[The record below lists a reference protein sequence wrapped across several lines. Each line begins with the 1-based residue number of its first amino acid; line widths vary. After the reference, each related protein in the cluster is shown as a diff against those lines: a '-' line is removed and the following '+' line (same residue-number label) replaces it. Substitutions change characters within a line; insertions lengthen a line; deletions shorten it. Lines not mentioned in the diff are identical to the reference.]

1 MHAAMVC
8 TKALSALLHALLRKL
23 TQPSIVNSVI
33 QMSYCDCD
41 GVFVRHYHTDS
52 GAAAAVAM
60 VTMMIFV
67 CVYSVDLC
75 AGRLCTNDSVGA
87 RQTQELPR

>member
-1 MHAAMVC
+1 MRLMHAAMVC
-8 TKALSALLHALLRKL
+8 TKALSALLHASLRKL

-41 GVFVRHYHTDS
+41 GVFVRHYHTDCV
-52 GAAAAVAM
+52 AAA
-60 VTMMIFV
+60 TMMIFV
-67 CVYSVDLC
+67 CVCSVDLC
-75 AGRLCTNDSVGA
+75 AGRLCTNDSVGT